1 MQKNWQRA
9 ATRAVAMAVV
19 ALVAGCGG
27 ESTDEDIDFV
37 DYQPLDAG
45 ARWTY
50 RTSDGQTSFS
60 ESLRVV
66 GGASLPGVGPGTVV
80 EHNMSGEAPYRFVY
94 VKGAGGLTRYAYDRN
109 DPEETAF
116 DDWLQYRLPIRLG
129 EVSVQRQANLPTTD
143 LDGDGIGEILAFTG
157 TVTPVGF
164 ESAVTPYAVFRD
176 SLHMRQVQ
184 RSTMVYS
191 ADGRQ
196 VVIDETV
203 IDTWYAPNFGM
214 VRGTLVSTDGTSNVT
229 ELTGRDT
236 VAAAPSDA
244 TRSSANDKPR
254 VRSVFSALR
263 AIAPATTH

>member
-1 MQKNWQRA
+1 MQTNWQRA
-9 ATRAVAMAVV
+9 VTRAVAMAVI

-27 ESTDEDIDFV
+27 GSTEEDVEVV
-37 DYQPLDAG
+37 DYLPLDAG

-50 RTSDGQTSFS
+50 RTSDAQTSFS

-66 GGASLPGVGPGTVV
+66 GGVTLSGVGPGTVV
-80 EHNMSGEAPYRFVY
+80 EHNMTGEAPYRFIY
-94 VKGAGGLTRYAYDRN
+94 VKGAGGVARYAYDRT

-129 EVSVQRQANLPTTD
+129 EVSTQRQANLPTTD

-157 TVTPVGF
+157 TVTPVAF

-176 SLHMRQVQ
+176 SLHIRQVQ

-236 VAAAPSDA
+236 VAAAPMETARAS
-244 TRSSANDKPR
+244 TTDKPR
-254 VRSVFSALR
+254 VRNVFSALR
-263 AIAPATTH
+263 AIAPPTTH

>member
-1 MQKNWQRA
+1 MQMDWQRA

-27 ESTDEDIDFV
+27 GDSEEEVDFV

-50 RTSDGQTSFS
+50 RTSDAQTSFS

-66 GGASLPGVGPGTVV
+66 GGVTLSGVGPGTVV
-80 EHNMSGEAPYRFVY
+80 EHNMSGEAPYRFIY
-94 VKGAGGLTRYAYDRN
+94 VKGAGGMARYAYDRT

-116 DDWLQYRLPIRLG
+116 DGWVQYRLPIRLG

-157 TVTPVGF
+157 TVTPVAF
-164 ESAVTPYAVFRD
+164 ESAVTPFAVFRD
-176 SLHMRQVQ
+176 ALRTRQVQ
-184 RSTMVYS
+184 RTTMVYS
-191 ADGRQ
+191 TDGRQ

-203 IDTWYAPNFGM
+203 IDTWFAPNFGM
-214 VRGTLVSTDGTSNVT
+214 VRATLTSTDGTSNVT

-236 VAAAPSDA
+236 VAGAPTDAARA
-244 TRSSANDKPR
+244 SAHDKPR
-254 VRSVFSALR
+254 VRNVFSPLR
-263 AIAPATTH
+263 TLPPAITH

>member
-27 ESTDEDIDFV
+27 GDSEEEVDFV

-50 RTSDGQTSFS
+50 RTSDAQTSFS

-66 GGASLPGVGPGTVV
+66 GGVTLPGVGPGTVL
-80 EHNMSGEAPYRFVY
+80 EHNMSGEAPYRFIY
-94 VKGAGGLTRYAYDRN
+94 VKGAGGMARYAYDRT

-116 DDWLQYRLPIRLG
+116 DGWVQYRLPIRLG
-129 EVSVQRQANLPTTD
+129 EVTVQRQGDLPTTD
-143 LDGDGIGEILAFTG
+143 LDGDGIGEILALTG
-157 TVTPVGF
+157 TVTPVSF

-176 SLHMRQVQ
+176 SLHMRHVQ
-184 RSTMVYS
+184 RSTMIYS
-191 ADGRQ
+191 ATGRQ

-214 VRGTLVSTDGTSNVT
+214 VRGTLSSTDGTSNVT

-236 VAAAPSDA
+236 VAATQPDAARSDNTA
-244 TRSSANDKPR
+244 THR
-254 VRSVFSALR
+254 VRSALTALR
-263 AIAPATTH
+263 PPAAPVR